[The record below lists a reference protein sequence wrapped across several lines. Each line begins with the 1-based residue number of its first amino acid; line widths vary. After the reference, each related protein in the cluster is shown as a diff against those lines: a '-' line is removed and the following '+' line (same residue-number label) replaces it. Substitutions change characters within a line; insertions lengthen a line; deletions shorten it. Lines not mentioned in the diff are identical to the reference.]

1 MKNCISKKLMKNY
14 IYMYMLTL
22 ALTIFIAIML
32 LSLGGNFSSY
42 DDINYSKKLMENDYN
57 KIDAEFIKERHGTA
71 FIVNRDLKVIPICGD
86 NLPKNDTFTMAEWT
100 DFINKLNTRNR
111 NFQCDITYNEKNKFW
126 LVVEMP
132 VAVNCVLDFNINTT
146 KEVLPEGIFIVA
158 VLCLICFFIVFI
170 YVYIYSK
177 LTSKYFVKP
186 LDMFC
191 NMVKNLE
198 EGKYTERLKI
208 SEDDEFGMLA
218 NSFNKLADSLETEK
232 KRRKE
237 AEDNRKRLIL
247 DISHDLNN
255 PLTSTMGS
263 LELCLEQNDLTPKQK
278 HYLKMAYDN
287 SIRAKVLINDLFEYS
302 KMDSP
307 EYKLKFE
314 KVDICEYIRIQI
326 ASELE
331 AIEEAGFISE
341 YDIPERSIYAEID
354 TIHFGRVIHNLIS
367 NTIKYNEPNT
377 KIKIAVKEID
387 KNIEIIIKD
396 NGIGIDTE
404 LAEEIFDVF
413 VRGDEK
419 SKASGTGLGLTIAK
433 KIVTM
438 HNGTISLETDIN
450 MGCTFSIII
459 PRVL

>member
-1 MKNCISKKLMKNY
+1 
-14 IYMYMLTL
+14 
-22 ALTIFIAIML
+22 
-32 LSLGGNFSSY
+32 
-42 DDINYSKKLMENDYN
+42 
-57 KIDAEFIKERHGTA
+57 
-71 FIVNRDLKVIPICGD
+71 
-86 NLPKNDTFTMAEWT
+86 
-100 DFINKLNTRNR
+100 
-111 NFQCDITYNEKNKFW
+111 
-126 LVVEMP
+126 
-132 VAVNCVLDFNINTT
+132 
-146 KEVLPEGIFIVA
+146 
-158 VLCLICFFIVFI
+158 
-170 YVYIYSK
+170 
-177 LTSKYFVKP
+177 
-186 LDMFC
+186 
-191 NMVKNLE
+191 
-198 EGKYTERLKI
+198 
-208 SEDDEFGMLA
+208 MLA
-218 NSFNKLADSLETEK
+218 HSFNKLADSLDSEK
-232 KRRKE
+232 KLRKE

-263 LELCLEQNDLTPKQK
+263 LELCLEQDDLTPKQK

-314 KVDICEYIRIQI
+314 KVDICEYMRIQI
-326 ASELE
+326 AGELE

-354 TIHFGRVIHNLIS
+354 TINFGRVIHNLIS
-367 NTIKYNEPNT
+367 NTIKYNEPST

-396 NGIGIDTE
+396 NGIGIDKE

-419 SKASGTGLGLTIAK
+419 SKTSGTGLGLTIAK

-438 HNGTISLETDIN
+438 HNGEISLETDVN
-450 MGCTFSIII
+450 MGCTFSIVIT
-459 PRVL
+459 RVL